1 MAFPMN
7 IDETIRKRFESLI
20 SEGQTLTQVMENEE
34 AKNEQLRQNGIYIVE
49 NDSQYAPYQAFL
61 TKVITLIQMVL
72 ANSERATQI
81 IDSFNRMR
89 RESYSVQRIVGT
101 LQGLQDDYVNGMLDS
116 LSRMIGAEI
125 ASDYMGQ
132 AKQLLGEGVS
142 KQYDHVPAAVLAGAV
157 LEGSLRRLCQ
167 RHTPEISIFKGDGEQ
182 PKKVTVLIDELKA
195 AGLYNELK
203 AKQLRAWADIRNAAA
218 HGRFEDF
225 ERHQVEAMISGIQS
239 FLADHL

>member
-1 MAFPMN
+1 MALPTN
-7 IDETIRKRFESLI
+7 IDQAIRQRFESLI
-20 SEGQTLTQVMENEE
+20 TEGQKLAQVMKKEG
-34 AKNEQLRQNGIYIVE
+34 EQNQRDRNYALLTGESN
-49 NDSQYAPYQAFL
+49 SQYAPYQAFL
-61 TKVITLIQMVL
+61 TKVITLIHMVL
-72 ANSERATQI
+72 DDSKRATQI
-81 IDSFNRMR
+81 IDDINGMR
-89 RESYSVQRIVGT
+89 RASYSVQRIVGT

-157 LEGSLRRLCQ
+157 LEDSLRRLCQ

-218 HGRFEDF
+218 HGHFEDF